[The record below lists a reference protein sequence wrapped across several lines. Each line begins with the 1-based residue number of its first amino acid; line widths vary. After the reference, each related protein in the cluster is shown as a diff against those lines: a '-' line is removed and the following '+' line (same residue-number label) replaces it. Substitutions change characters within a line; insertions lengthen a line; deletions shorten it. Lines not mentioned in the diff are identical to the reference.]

1 MMKGTFPY
9 VGEYEGGFVYGKNIW
24 RSEQISCMIDNR
36 PYFSA
41 WQRYLIVK
49 RIFSI
54 IYGSSYSFD
63 PYETFLAYD
72 TQYQELLN
80 GLNPDAGEEGLFT
93 TIYDGLTPYY
103 NQSGTPPNYVEKPLE
118 PAPMMPPPVF
128 REDEEVIPE
137 KVSVPLIN

>member
-1 MMKGTFPY
+1 M
-9 VGEYEGGFVYGKNIW
+9 
-24 RSEQISCMIDNR
+24 
-36 PYFSA
+36 
-41 WQRYLIVK
+41 
-49 RIFSI
+49 
-54 IYGSSYSFD
+54 
-63 PYETFLAYD
+63 
-72 TQYQELLN
+72 N